1 MYPLALTR
9 FTGIS
14 KQSINAYFDG
24 NVTTK
29 NNAIPDS
36 KEQSRHIGLNDNGC
50 IKKQAVLVSIPL
62 SFLH

>member
-14 KQSINAYFDG
+14 KQSINAYFDE

-50 IKKQAVLVSIPL
+50 IKK
-62 SFLH
+62 